1 MTEDDFEPDGA
12 QIFMDTRDSEIELVQ
27 ERSQSQEE
35 EEPGMLV
42 LPKQTFT
49 HEESTEEGSE
59 EQTQE
64 WAETEVNGESA
75 DARTDIQDQI
85 QESDDVEKEES
96 SPTEVQSDQS
106 QDTII
111 TSRTEPAEQLSDLT
125 NISVGLEEAILT
137 QEQDKMSTSVTD
149 VTEMSQNN
157 DIQGLDL
164 SEQVNKQDQEKYI
177 EQMVNTEQKAE
188 PENGLPEE
196 AQESELEEPD
206 ESESSEQIQCSDEQ
220 KPCEQTPQSEMEP
233 PECPDPSIDLK
244 HVADE
249 AQHEQDM
256 TSVHHVTEEVPVLDT
271 NPAGPCINGSAEM
284 VNRAEAQRL
293 AERLYRLDGFQRT
306 DVVRH
311 LDKE

>member
-42 LPKQTFT
+42 LPKLTFT

-137 QEQDKMSTSVTD
+137 QEMSTSVTD

>member
-12 QIFMDTRDSEIELVQ
+12 QIFMDTRDSEIQPVQ

-35 EEPGMLV
+35 EEPVLV
-42 LPKQTFT
+42 LPKITFT
-49 HEESTEEGSE
+49 HEESTDSGNE
-59 EQTQE
+59 EQTRE
-64 WAETEVNGESA
+64 WTETEANGESA
-75 DARTDIQDQI
+75 DARTGIQDQI

-96 SPTEVQSDQS
+96 SPTEDQSDQS

-125 NISVGLEEAILT
+125 NGSVELEEAILT
-137 QEQDKMSTSVTD
+137 QEQDEMSTSVTA
-149 VTEMSQNN
+149 TEMSQNN
-157 DIQGLDL
+157 DIEGLDL
-164 SEQVNKQDQEKYI
+164 SEQVNKQDHEKYI
-177 EQMVNTEQKAE
+177 EELVNSEQKAE

-196 AQESELEEPD
+196 AQESELGEPD
-206 ESESSEQIQCSDEQ
+206 ESESSEQIQCPDEQ

-233 PECPDPSIDLK
+233 PECPDVSSDLK
-244 HVADE
+244 HVVDE

-256 TSVHHVTEEVPVLDT
+256 TSVHRMTEEVPVPDT

>member
-42 LPKQTFT
+42 LPKLTFT

-137 QEQDKMSTSVTD
+137 QEMSTSVTD

-256 TSVHHVTEEVPVLDT
+256 TSVHHMTEEVPVLDT